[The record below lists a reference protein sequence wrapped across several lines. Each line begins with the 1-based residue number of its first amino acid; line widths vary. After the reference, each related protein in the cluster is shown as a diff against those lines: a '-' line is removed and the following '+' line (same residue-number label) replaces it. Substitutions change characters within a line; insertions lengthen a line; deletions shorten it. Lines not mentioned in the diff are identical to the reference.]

1 MNKKFE
7 KWLTIAALGSWVAS
21 LGALIAIEV
30 TSIQI
35 TSDPSLSSKSQEL
48 RSYGKRSQFAS
59 VLDSQFYQQ
68 LKQLD
73 AVTNLESDRSH
84 WLDHTLI
91 SHEILSHEILT
102 RDFSRSAVKSLPSS
116 EETPIYNHKLKSV
129 GMLAQIPGS
138 WQRSPNK

>member
-59 VLDSQFYQQ
+59 VLDSPFYQQ

-73 AVTNLESDRSH
+73 AGTNLESDRSH

-91 SHEILSHEILT
+91 SHEILT
-102 RDFSRSAVKSLPSS
+102 QDFSRSKVKSLPSS
-116 EETPIYNHKLKSV
+116 EETPVYDHKLKSV